1 MNKVL
6 GFTPTIL
13 MINST
18 LSHASVDTG
27 VAMTGVLQKAFIGGL
42 GIVVG
47 IQLLAALLVCGAML
61 TGILK
66 KNRGEC

>member
-6 GFTPTIL
+6 GFTPAIL

-27 VAMTGVLQKAFIGGL
+27 VAMTGVLQKAFISGL
-42 GIVVG
+42 GIVIG

-66 KNRGEC
+66 KTHEKC